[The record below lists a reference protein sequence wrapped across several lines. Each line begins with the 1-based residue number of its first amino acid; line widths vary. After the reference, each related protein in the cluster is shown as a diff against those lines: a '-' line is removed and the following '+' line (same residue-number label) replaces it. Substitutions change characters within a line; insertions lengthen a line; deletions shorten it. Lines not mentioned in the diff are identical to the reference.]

1 MEFAKGLLQAYDKKW
16 SYVNSFTV
24 QIQVGPLT
32 KTLIPSTA
40 NLELEDINL
49 NIISIDTPQ
58 FTNQNIEVYVGDQW
72 KIHNGRDELY
82 RYSITFRD
90 ESQMSLYKQF
100 VKMYQ
105 LQKTA
110 YFDQVKMDITLF
122 KDADYYNETNKV
134 VMNMSESMIDSVSQ
148 VQFSNNT
155 ENQIAEFTVQFKCT
169 TPEVGV

>member
-1 MEFAKGLLQAYDKKW
+1 MEFAKGLLQAYEKKW
-16 SYVNSFTV
+16 SYVNTFTV
-24 QIQVGPLT
+24 QFQVGPLT
-32 KTLIPSTA
+32 KKLYPETA
-40 NLELEDINL
+40 NLETEEINL

-82 RYSITFRD
+82 RFSVTFRD
-90 ESQMSLYKQF
+90 EAQMALYKQF

-110 YFDQVKMDITLF
+110 YFDQVKMTVTIS
-122 KDADYYNETNKV
+122 KDGDYHNEQSKTVLNLV
-134 VMNMSESMIDSVSQ
+134 ETMIDSVSQ
-148 VQFSNNT
+148 VQFNNTT